1 MPRKTVD
8 SDQIT
13 SKYKRLST
21 PRTIAGDGFL
31 DIQFEKPPPKI
42 PYKAILLATALFVA
56 GSALI
61 IVGSLL
67 LTGYINAKYADRT
80 WPVMILGA
88 IMFIP
93 GAYHI
98 RIAYYAYKGYEGFTY
113 EDIPEFD

>member
-1 MPRKTVD
+1 MPRRIVD
-8 SDQIT
+8 SDQTT

-21 PRTIAGDGFL
+21 PRNAAGDGFL

-42 PYKAILLATALFVA
+42 PYKAILLAAALFLA

-98 RIAYYAYKGYEGFTY
+98 RIAYYAYKGYEGFNY
-113 EDIPEFD
+113 EDIPEFE